1 MLRIKT
7 VSLAL
12 GLTFAVS
19 FVVCV
24 LWGLVLPE
32 PVHMHA
38 FLQMVLPG
46 FTWISVGSAV
56 LGLVESFL
64 FGVYF
69 GVIYVPIYNL
79 LNRTAAENRSDSARR
94 QTS

>member
-19 FVVCV
+19 FVICV
-24 LWGLVLPE
+24 LWGLLLPE
-32 PVHMHA
+32 QLHMHQ
-38 FLQMVLPG
+38 FLQFVLPG

-56 LGLVESFL
+56 LGLIESFL

-69 GVIYVPIYNL
+69 GVVYVPIYNWL
-79 LNRTAAENRSDSARR
+79 HRDKAA
-94 QTS
+94 Q

>member
-7 VSLAL
+7 VSLSL

-19 FVVCV
+19 FVICV
-24 LWGLVLPE
+24 LWGLLLPE
-32 PVHMHA
+32 QLHMHE
-38 FLQMVLPG
+38 FLQYVLPG
-46 FTWISVGSAV
+46 FTWISFGSAV

-69 GVIYVPIYNL
+69 GVVYAPIYNW
-79 LNRTAAENRSDSARR
+79 LNRDEAA
-94 QTS
+94 Q

>member
-12 GLTFAVS
+12 GLTSAVS

-24 LWGLVLPE
+24 LWGLLLPE
-32 PVHMHA
+32 PVHMHQ
-38 FLQMVLPG
+38 FLEYVLPG
-46 FTWISVGSAV
+46 FTWLSIGTAL
-56 LGLVESFL
+56 LGLIESFL

-69 GVIYVPIYNL
+69 AVIYVLIYNRL
-79 LNRTAAENRSDSARR
+79 SRGQPE
-94 QTS
+94 

>member
-7 VSLAL
+7 VSLSL

-19 FVVCV
+19 FVICI
-24 LWGLVLPE
+24 LWGLLLPE
-32 PVHMHA
+32 QLHMHE
-38 FLQMVLPG
+38 FLQYVLPG
-46 FTWISVGSAV
+46 FTWISFGSAV

-69 GVIYVPIYNL
+69 GVVYVPIHNW
-79 LNRTAAENRSDSARR
+79 LNRDGAV
-94 QTS
+94 Q

>member
-32 PVHMHA
+32 PVHMHE
-38 FLQMVLPG
+38 FLQLVLPG

-69 GVIYVPIYNL
+69 GAIYVPIYNL
-79 LNRTAAENRSDSARR
+79 LQRNGADGPSDAAAR
-94 QTS
+94 QTP

>member
-19 FVVCV
+19 FIICV
-24 LWGLVLPE
+24 LWGLLLSE
-32 PVHMHA
+32 PAHMHE
-38 FLQMVLPG
+38 FLELVLPG
-46 FTWISVGSAV
+46 FVWIGPGSAI

-64 FGVYF
+64 FGLYF
-69 GVIYVPIYNL
+69 GVVYVPIHNW
-79 LNRTAAENRSDSARR
+79 LNRGAAA
-94 QTS
+94 Q

>member
-19 FVVCV
+19 FVVCI
-24 LWGLVLPE
+24 LWGLLLPE
-32 PVHMHA
+32 QLHMHQ
-38 FLQMVLPG
+38 FLQFVLPG
-46 FTWISVGSAV
+46 FTWISLGSVV

-69 GVIYVPIYNL
+69 GVIYVPIHNW
-79 LNRTAAENRSDSARR
+79 LNRNAAA
-94 QTS
+94 Q

>member
-7 VSLAL
+7 VSLSL

-19 FVVCV
+19 FVICV
-24 LWGLVLPE
+24 LWGLLLPE
-32 PVHMHA
+32 QLHMHQ
-38 FLQMVLPG
+38 FLQYVLPG
-46 FTWISVGSAV
+46 FTWIGFGSAV

-69 GVIYVPIYNL
+69 GVVYVPIYNW
-79 LNRTAAENRSDSARR
+79 LNRDKAA
-94 QTS
+94 Q

>member
-24 LWGLVLPE
+24 LWGLLLPE
-32 PVHMHA
+32 PVHMHQ
-38 FLQMVLPG
+38 FLQFVLPG
-46 FTWISVGSAV
+46 FTWISWGSAI
-56 LGLVESFL
+56 LGVIESFL

-69 GVIYVPIYNL
+69 GVVYVLIH
-79 LNRTAAENRSDSARR
+79 NRLSRDKAAG
-94 QTS
+94 

>member
-19 FVVCV
+19 FVICV
-24 LWGLVLPE
+24 LWGLLLPE
-32 PVHMHA
+32 QLHMHQ
-38 FLQMVLPG
+38 FLQFVLPG
-46 FTWISVGSAV
+46 FTWISLGSVV

-69 GVIYVPIYNL
+69 GVIYVPIHNW
-79 LNRTAAENRSDSARR
+79 LNRNAAA
-94 QTS
+94 Q

>member
-19 FVVCV
+19 FIVCV
-24 LWGLVLPE
+24 LWGVLLPE
-32 PVHMHA
+32 PMHMHQ
-38 FLQMVLPG
+38 FLELVLPG
-46 FTWISVGSAV
+46 FKWLSVGSAI

-64 FGVYF
+64 FGAYF
-69 GVIYVPIYNL
+69 GLVFVPIYNAL
-79 LNRTAAENRSDSARR
+79 KRREAA
-94 QTS
+94 

>member
-19 FVVCV
+19 FVICI
-24 LWGLVLPE
+24 LWGLLLPKQ
-32 PVHMHA
+32 VHMHE
-38 FLQMVLPG
+38 FLQFVLPG
-46 FTWISVGSAV
+46 FTWISFVSAA
-56 LGLVESFL
+56 LGLIESFL

-69 GVIYVPIYNL
+69 GVIYVPIHNW
-79 LNRTAAENRSDSARR
+79 LNRRTAAD
-94 QTS
+94 

>member
-7 VSLAL
+7 VSLSL

-19 FVVCV
+19 FVICV
-24 LWGLVLPE
+24 LWGLLLPE
-32 PVHMHA
+32 QLHMHE
-38 FLQMVLPG
+38 FLQYVLPG
-46 FTWISVGSAV
+46 FTWISFGSAV

-69 GVIYVPIYNL
+69 GVVYAPIYNW
-79 LNRTAAENRSDSARR
+79 LNRDKAA
-94 QTS
+94 Q